1 MRRVPAELPDLLTV
15 ASVPQ
20 IAAALAHA
28 STALG
33 LGLDRRDV
41 CLLLA
46 QVAFETGLG
55 KAMHRWNLG
64 NAKHVDGDGRDWCS
78 FACTEIIG
86 GREVWFFPPATACR
100 FRAFRSLDEGAVD
113 YLAMMR
119 RSFRSA
125 WPALL
130 SGDPVAFVSALKAAH
145 YFTADVGLYTRGV
158 TSLFASFLARLPAD
172 LATTPMPWT
181 DADELAVAELCPGNA
196 RTLTSVGVCMPA
208 GVDEPELVAHDDQ
221 APTGDAL
228 ACYEDAVARAVADLE
243 AEPLTLPTGAVA

>member
-1 MRRVPAELPDLLTV
+1 MKTPAELPDLLTV

-55 KAMHRWNLG
+55 KSMHRWNLG

-78 FACTEIIG
+78 FACTEVLH
-86 GREVWFFPPATACR
+86 GREVWFFPPAPACR

-113 YLAMMR
+113 YLSMMR
-119 RSFRSA
+119 RTFRSA

-158 TSLFASFLARLPAD
+158 SSIFTSVLARMPED
-172 LATTPMPWT
+172 LETTVMPWT
-181 DADELAVAELCPGNA
+181 ADDELEVGALCPGNA
-196 RTLTSVGVCMPA
+196 ATLTSTGVCLPLPM
-208 GVDEPELVAHDDQ
+208 VDAESLSEALSEEQ
-221 APTGDAL
+221 L
-228 ACYEDAVARAVADLE
+228 ACYEAGLSLARADLE
-243 AEPLTLPTGAVA
+243 AEPLTQPTGKA